1 MTDDGLMVTPRIAA
15 LALITFPLLAAGEE
29 ASPVKSLQLRPKVAM
44 VETPAALQH
53 APFLLQPG
61 EPNLDLSYR
70 PEDERLKASRS
81 SCDNAGQSLCYDT
94 GSGKIV
100 YKKTRD
106 YMPSLPGMQAEH
118 IALRRDRITFKYTF
132 R

>member
-1 MTDDGLMVTPRIAA
+1 MVTRLSIA
-15 LALITFPLLAAGEE
+15 LAFVAFPLLAAGEE
-29 ASPVKSLQLRPKVAM
+29 GGPMKSLQLKPKAAM
-44 VETPAALQH
+44 IETPPALQR

-70 PEDERLKASRS
+70 PEDERLHASRS
-81 SCDNAGQSLCYDT
+81 SCDNAGQSLCYDA

-106 YMPSLPGMQAEH
+106 YMPAIPGMQAEH

>member
-1 MTDDGLMVTPRIAA
+1 MVTRRIAA
-15 LALITFPLLAAGEE
+15 LSLLAFPLLAAAEE
-29 ASPVKSLQLRPKVAM
+29 GSPVKSLQLRPKAAI
-44 VETPAALQH
+44 VESSPPAQH

-61 EPNLDLSYR
+61 EPILDLSYR

-81 SCDNAGQSLCYDT
+81 SCDNAGQSLCYDA
-94 GSGKIV
+94 GSGKVV

-118 IALRRDRITFKYTF
+118 IALRRDRITFKYSF

>member
-1 MTDDGLMVTPRIAA
+1 MNTRLLSA
-15 LALITFPLLAAGEE
+15 LVLVAFPLLAAGEDGGP
-29 ASPVKSLQLRPKVAM
+29 AKSLQLRPKAAM
-44 VETPAALQH
+44 VETPPALQR

-61 EPNLDLSYR
+61 EPNLDLSFR
-70 PEDERLKASRS
+70 PEDDRLHASRS
-81 SCDNAGQSLCYDT
+81 SCDNAGQSLCYDA

-106 YMPSLPGMQAEH
+106 YMPSIPGMQAEH
-118 IALRRDRITFKYTF
+118 IALRRDRITFKYSF

>member
-1 MTDDGLMVTPRIAA
+1 MVARLSIALAFAA
-15 LALITFPLLAAGEE
+15 LPLLAAAEE
-29 ASPVKSLQLRPKVAM
+29 ASPMKSLQLKPKAAM
-44 VETPAALQH
+44 VETPPALQR

-70 PEDERLKASRS
+70 PEDERLHASRS

-94 GSGKIV
+94 ASGKIV

-118 IALRRDRITFKYTF
+118 IALRRDRINFKYTF